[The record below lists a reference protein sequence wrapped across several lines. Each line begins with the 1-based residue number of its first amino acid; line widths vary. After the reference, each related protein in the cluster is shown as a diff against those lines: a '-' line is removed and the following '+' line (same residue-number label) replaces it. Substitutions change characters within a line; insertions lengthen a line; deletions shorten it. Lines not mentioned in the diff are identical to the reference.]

1 MQDKLFKI
9 TLLISIPIMFIL
21 LIFLLPKVFSGNLIL
36 NPVLIS
42 IGPFQIRWYGLLI
55 ATGVFLSIFLAND
68 TAKKW
73 NISENDLF
81 NAIIIGLIFAIIG
94 ARLYYV
100 IFNWDI
106 YSKLPFSEIF
116 KTWHGG
122 LAIHGGILG
131 ALLSVFLYTKMKKNL
146 TFNFLKGLDLMAH
159 VLPLGQAIG
168 RWGNFFNYEAY
179 GSPTDL
185 PWKMYIPY
193 SFRMPGYEN
202 FKYFHP
208 TFLYESIW
216 DLVIFLF
223 LFYYARNKKK
233 FDGEII
239 SLYLILYSLGRA
251 FIEILRTDSLM
262 FLGMKVAVLISI
274 LFIIF
279 GVFLYF
285 YLKKQAVSSKTSIKK
300 SH

>member
-1 MQDKLFKI
+1 MIKDKLYIRVLVISVLIF
-9 TLLISIPIMFIL
+9 TLLVIL
-21 LIFLLPKVFSGNLIL
+21 LLPKVFSGEVIV
-36 NPVLIS
+36 NPIIFTL
-42 IGPFQIRWYGLLI
+42 GPLQIRWYGLLI
-55 ATGVFLSIFLAND
+55 ASGVFLSFYLATD

-73 NISENDLF
+73 NFDENDLS
-81 NAIIIGLIFAIIG
+81 NAVIIGIIFAIIG

-106 YSKLPFSEIF
+106 YSKMPSEIF

-122 LAIHGGILG
+122 MAIHGGILG
-131 ALLSVFLYTKMKKNL
+131 ALLSVYIYTKLKKNISF
-146 TFNFLKGLDLMAH
+146 TFLQGLDLMAH

-179 GSPTDL
+179 GGPTSL
-185 PWKMYIPY
+185 PWKMFVPNP
-193 SFRMPGYEN
+193 FRMPGYEN
-202 FKYFHP
+202 YEYFHP

-216 DLVIFLF
+216 DLIIFLF

-239 SLYLILYSLGRA
+239 SLYLILYSLGRGV
-251 FIEILRTDSLM
+251 IEILRTDSLM

-274 LFIIF
+274 FFIIF
-279 GVFLYF
+279 GIILYIS
-285 YLKKQAVSSKTSIKK
+285 LKKKMEV
-300 SH
+300 